1 MDNRIFNVN
10 GKTKQQLA
18 LAVQA
23 LLLDEY
29 DGIQKVK
36 GWYFNKERGLVLTW
50 YVGNDSGN
58 KKTIPFTNRMGQP
71 TEIEPDELVDILWDW
86 LSSEQANEVELEG
99 WDKKFEDSDV
109 SNNAGWRLYV
119 DEWGHV
125 KEGNKPH
132 DSIDHYSIAAL
143 TKAYMWYGK

>member
-71 TEIEPDELVDILWDW
+71 TEIEPDELVDIL
-86 LSSEQANEVELEG
+86 
-99 WDKKFEDSDV
+99 
-109 SNNAGWRLYV
+109 
-119 DEWGHV
+119 
-125 KEGNKPH
+125 
-132 DSIDHYSIAAL
+132 
-143 TKAYMWYGK
+143 